1 MAKISANTISGASF
15 SGANA
20 QHIPPNIG
28 SIANV
33 SGSIGATYG
42 AAARTLDTR
51 NHIIDNLTRQKVNN
65 LDRRTRELQ
74 QGIAT
79 FTKGATSML
88 GDIEEVMQKR
98 AERQAEAELSS
109 FTEYMIQGK
118 ADDYATPV
126 EGDLALDY
134 SDPEQLSRV
143 NGPYLAVQ
151 RRINSW
157 QDRDSYKNLSARAR
171 KAFDLKQEK
180 LSSQFLESALN
191 QDIAARKRKDE
202 VQSGLNFKAKLDLVN
217 NALLDTSNP
226 TRATD
231 IAQFAKDA
239 IDYGIYIDAKKANIL
254 DRDANVIPGNEE
266 LMAQI
271 EQANNNAIYSQI
283 ATTLSNAYIIS
294 NDESEREQLKDTFNA
309 LFAVAS
315 GHADVVGENEDLINA
330 ALHFKFDAATAN
342 NAWKQ
347 FQDAEKKL
355 KARLHQ
361 ERIALNKEAHDLF
374 YELQRTPDNTEMRS
388 RYATIY
394 DSLPAADKEA
404 FYNEVV
410 RPYEIAECR
419 DEFDMYALEIRNAKD
434 PVEKKRLFDAYSKK
448 AKDIDDKKLQDIAL
462 NALGLE
468 RGASGTGSNNKG
480 RKLDAELAIAA
491 IQSSGAERE
500 QAFAMLNQMQR
511 DGLLSPGAWRRGRK
525 LLEECKSN
533 GVTFRTVS
541 DMLQMSGIDL
551 GELFEL
557 DINGQPLLDS
567 DNQFILRK
575 PGGKTIVGTRTQR
588 IEPFTVSGYNEFS
601 SEYEEIEVDTIR
613 EEKAVIA
620 NEILADTYKACIEYI
635 KLQKQGA
642 LKMPLHTYI
651 NTHLQ
656 PWKETLNNERMKE
669 MVIKINHTVRTAEAM
684 HILKFEGLD
693 PYTFNA
699 DQAN

>member
-20 QHIPPNIG
+20 QYIPPNIG

-309 LFAVAS
+309 LFAVMS
-315 GHADVVGENEDLINA
+315 GHADVVGENKDLINA
-330 ALHFKFDAATAN
+330 ALHFKFDTATAN
-342 NAWKQ
+342 KAWKQ

-361 ERIALNKEAHDLF
+361 ERLALNKEAHDLF

-388 RYATIY
+388 RFNTIY

-462 NALGLE
+462 STLSGEMPKTEGKALPKYDATQAVALIQYRGLRDAAAFE
-468 RGASGTGSNNKG
+468 ALNKMAAEG
-480 RKLDAELAIAA
+480 RLTH
-491 IQSSGAERE
+491 S
-500 QAFAMLNQMQR
+500 
-511 DGLLSPGAWRRGRK
+511 AWRTAQNKLTETENLGVSFQTVADALRK
-525 LLEECKSN
+525 
-533 GVTFRTVS
+533 
-541 DMLQMSGIDL
+541 SGLNL
-551 GELFEL
+551 GDLFEL
-557 DINGQPLLDS
+557 DSDGAPLLDEDTGS
-567 DNQFILRK
+567 FKLKRPN
-575 PGGKTIVGTRTQR
+575 GKT
-588 IEPFTVSGYNEFS
+588 TVAKM
-601 SEYEEIEVDTIR
+601 T
-613 EEKAVIA
+613 K
-620 NEILADTYKACIEYI
+620 LADDDKILGVHGEIPVSHDIQISNELLADVYAACEEYKRLEKKGLVKEPLAQWVGDQLKVWRE
-635 KLQKQGA
+635 A
-642 LKMPLHTYI
+642 LNESSLKAAFYNMENSMLRE
-651 NTHLQ
+651 Q
-656 PWKETLNNERMKE
+656 AETQLTLFP
-669 MVIKINHTVRTAEAM
+669 VFDFDT
-684 HILKFEGLD
+684 
-693 PYTFNA
+693 P
-699 DQAN
+699 

>member
-33 SGSIGATYG
+33 SGSIGAAYG

-448 AKDIDDKKLQDIAL
+448 ARDIDDKKLQDIAL
-462 NALGLE
+462 STLSGEMGDVGKGGSKVNENA
-468 RGASGTGSNNKG
+468 
-480 RKLDAELAIAA
+480 KLDAELAVMVIKSNNLTGPDMFIALN
-491 IQSSGAERE
+491 RM
-500 QAFAMLNQMQR
+500 QAQ
-511 DGLLSPGAWRRGRK
+511 GLLTPKAWRNARK
-525 LLEECKSN
+525 ELEELDDEN
-533 GVTFRTVS
+533 VTFKTIS
-541 DMLQMSGIDL
+541 EPLATIGIDL
-551 GELFEL
+551 SELFEL
-557 DINGQPLLDS
+557 TDEGGIIVDENDEY
-567 DNQFILRK
+567 ILRR
-575 PGGKTIVGTRTQR
+575 PGGKVVIGRNSDNKKIKIASDILEEAYHVWRD
-588 IEPFTVSGYNEFS
+588 
-601 SEYEEIEVDTIR
+601 YE
-613 EEKAVIA
+613 
-620 NEILADTYKACIEYI
+620 
-635 KLQKQGA
+635 KLRRQGA
-642 LKMPLHTYI
+642 IKQPLVDYLRPRI
-651 NTHLQ
+651 V
-656 PWKETLNNERMKE
+656 PYMDELNNEKLKAE
-669 MVIKINHTVRTAEAM
+669 IIKMRQYVDTSEAQ
-684 HILKFEGLD
+684 HVLRLERNLSFD
-693 PYTFNA
+693 A
-699 DQAN
+699 DQVN

>member
-33 SGSIGATYG
+33 SGSIGAAYG

-239 IDYGIYIDAKKANIL
+239 IVYGIYIDAKKANIL
-254 DRDANVIPGNEE
+254 DRESNVIPGNEE

-330 ALHFKFDAATAN
+330 ALHFKFDTATAN

-388 RYATIY
+388 RFNTIY
-394 DSLPAADKEA
+394 DNLPEADKEA
-404 FYNEVV
+404 FYNEVQ

-419 DEFDMYALEIRNAKD
+419 DEFDMYALEIRNARD
-434 PVEKKRLFDAYSKK
+434 PVEKKRLFDDYSKK

-462 NALGLE
+462 STLSGEMPKIDNASDRTTIGKALPKYDATQAVALIQYRGL
-468 RGASGTGSNNKG
+468 RGAAAFEALNKMAAEG
-480 RKLDAELAIAA
+480 RLTH
-491 IQSSGAERE
+491 S
-500 QAFAMLNQMQR
+500 
-511 DGLLSPGAWRRGRK
+511 AWRTAQK
-525 LLEECKSN
+525 TLTETEDL
-533 GVTFRTVS
+533 GVSFQIVS
-541 DMLQMSGIDL
+541 DALRKSGLNL
-551 GELFEL
+551 GDLFEL
-557 DINGQPLLDS
+557 DSDGAPLLDEDTGS
-567 DNQFILRK
+567 LKLKRPN
-575 PGGKTIVGTRTQR
+575 GKT
-588 IEPFTVSGYNEFS
+588 TVAKETKLVP
-601 SEYEEIEVDTIR
+601 VDKTLGVPGEMPASRDI
-613 EEKAVIA
+613 KIG
-620 NEILADTYKACIEYI
+620 NEILADVYAACEEYK
-635 KLQKQGA
+635 KLEMKGLVKEPLDQWVSNQ
-642 LKMPLHTYI
+642 LKVWREVLTEESLKAAVNNME
-651 NTHLQ
+651 NSMR
-656 PWKETLNNERMKE
+656 KE
-669 MVIKINHTVRTAEAM
+669 
-684 HILKFEGLD
+684 
-693 PYTFNA
+693 
-699 DQAN
+699 

>member
-118 ADDYATPV
+118 ATDYATPV

-309 LFAVAS
+309 LFAVMS
-315 GHADVVGENEDLINA
+315 GHADVVGENKDLINA
-330 ALHFKFDAATAN
+330 ALHFKFDTATAN
-342 NAWKQ
+342 KAWKQ

-361 ERIALNKEAHDLF
+361 ERLALNKEAHDLF

-462 NALGLE
+462 STLSGEIASDRTTIGKALPKYDAMQAVALIQYRGLRDAAAFE
-468 RGASGTGSNNKG
+468 ALNKMAAEG
-480 RKLDAELAIAA
+480 RLTH
-491 IQSSGAERE
+491 S
-500 QAFAMLNQMQR
+500 
-511 DGLLSPGAWRRGRK
+511 AWRTAQK
-525 LLEECKSN
+525 TLTETE
-533 GVTFRTVS
+533 
-541 DMLQMSGIDL
+541 DL
-551 GELFEL
+551 GVSFQTVADALRKSGLNLGDLFEL
-557 DINGQPLLDS
+557 DSDGAPLLDEDTGS
-567 DNQFILRK
+567 FKLKRPNGETTVAKRTKLVPVDKILGV
-575 PGGKTIVGTRTQR
+575 PG
-588 IEPFTVSGYNEFS
+588 EMPVSHD
-601 SEYEEIEVDTIR
+601 I
-613 EEKAVIA
+613 KIA
-620 NEILADTYKACIEYI
+620 NEILADVYAACEEYK
-635 KLQKQGA
+635 KLEMKGLVKESLDQWVSNQ
-642 LKMPLHTYI
+642 LKVWREVLNESSLKAAFNNMENSI
-651 NTHLQ
+651 R
-656 PWKETLNNERMKE
+656 KEQAETQLTLFP
-669 MVIKINHTVRTAEAM
+669 IIDFDT
-684 HILKFEGLD
+684 
-693 PYTFNA
+693 P
-699 DQAN
+699 

>member
-33 SGSIGATYG
+33 SGSIGAAYG

-239 IDYGIYIDAKKANIL
+239 IEYGIYIDAKKANIL
-254 DRDANVIPGNEE
+254 DKESNVIPGNEE

-315 GHADVVGENEDLINA
+315 GHADVVGKNEDLINA
-330 ALHFKFDAATAN
+330 ALHFKFDTATAN

-388 RYATIY
+388 RFNTIY
-394 DSLPAADKEA
+394 DSIPEADKEA
-404 FYNEVV
+404 FYYEVQ

-448 AKDIDDKKLQDIAL
+448 ARNIDDKKLQDIAL
-462 NALGLE
+462 STLSGEIASDRTTIGKALPKYNAMQAVAYIKSEGYS
-468 RGASGTGSNNKG
+468 GADAYKVLNQLAENGQLKAGAWNTA
-480 RKLDAELAIAA
+480 REKLDELENLGV
-491 IQSSGAERE
+491 SY
-500 QAFAMLNQMQR
+500 
-511 DGLLSPGAWRRGRK
+511 
-525 LLEECKSN
+525 EEIRN
-533 GVTFRTVS
+533 ELMTV
-541 DMLQMSGIDL
+541 DVDI
-551 GELFEL
+551 GEFLEL
-557 DINGQPLLDS
+557 DETGKPLRDEDGQLVPKNLKGS
-567 DNQFILRK
+567 TIVRTK
-575 PGGKTIVGTRTQR
+575 IVGTKEQPRISRGGYVSDPNVYRRT
-588 IEPFTVSGYNEFS
+588 E
-601 SEYEEIEVDTIR
+601 
-613 EEKAVIA
+613 IA
-620 NEILADTYKACIEYI
+620 NAILVDIYTLAEEYMLLKKKGAVNKSLGEYLKPKMQEYKGVITNETMREVVIKMELDNESAFWNHYLKFSTGNFDAD
-635 KLQKQGA
+635 
-642 LKMPLHTYI
+642 
-651 NTHLQ
+651 
-656 PWKETLNNERMKE
+656 ETL
-669 MVIKINHTVRTAEAM
+669 
-684 HILKFEGLD
+684 
-693 PYTFNA
+693 
-699 DQAN
+699 